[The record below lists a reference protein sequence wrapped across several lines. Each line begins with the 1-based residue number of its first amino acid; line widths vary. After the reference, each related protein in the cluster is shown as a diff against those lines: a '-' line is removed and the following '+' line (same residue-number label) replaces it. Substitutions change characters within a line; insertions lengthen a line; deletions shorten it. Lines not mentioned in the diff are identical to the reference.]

1 MSDGLV
7 IKVQNLTK
15 TYRLYDSHA
24 DRVKETFHPFRKKYY
39 RTFNALTDI
48 SFDVKKG
55 ETLGIIGRN
64 GSGKSTLLQIICGT
78 LQPTSGSVEV
88 EGRVSALL
96 ELGAGFNP
104 EFTGRQNLY
113 INGAILGLKHEEIE
127 LRFDDIATFADIGDF
142 IDQPVKTYSSGM
154 YVRLA
159 FAIAISVDPDILVVD
174 EALAVGDIYYQHK
187 CMHRMKELMQKGTTI
202 VFVSHDMGSVKSLC
216 EEVILLDN
224 GLISKKGE
232 TEEVVNKYYYQMI
245 QDEPEENR
253 TILPE
258 EQTNT
263 ESTDKPETAAENII
277 FKKNEEFLRRTED
290 MRSGN
295 GKVKIQNVEL
305 LNSAGNTITVCRLN
319 ERITVRGHI
328 EFFVDCH
335 KPNIGFIVRDRNGI
349 DIIGTNLFAEGT
361 CLPGKKAGDFLVV
374 DFKFRNI
381 LQDGTYSVTYAVGN
395 SDDCGRYNITTY
407 DWVDNAL
414 VFQTESEARK
424 PIHTKVSIP
433 IEINCF

>member
-1 MSDGLV
+1 MSDGLA

-24 DRVKETFHPFRKKYY
+24 DRVKEAFHPFRKKYY

-48 SFDVKKG
+48 SFDVKRG
-55 ETLGIIGRN
+55 ETLGIIGKN

-78 LQPTSGSVEV
+78 LQPTSGSIEV

-127 LRFDDIATFADIGDF
+127 LRFDDITAFADIGNF

-216 EEVILLDN
+216 EEAILLDN

-232 TEEVVNKYYYQMI
+232 TEEVVNEYYYQMI
-245 QDEPEENR
+245 QDEPEENG

-258 EQTNT
+258 EQTNI

-277 FKKNEEFLRRTED
+277 FKKNEEFLQRTED

-305 LNSAGNTITVCRLN
+305 LNSAGNAITVCRLN
-319 ERITVRGHI
+319 EWITVRGHI
-328 EFFVDCH
+328 EFFVDCY

-381 LQDGTYSVTYAVGN
+381 LQDGTYSITYAVGN
-395 SDDCGRYNITTY
+395 SDDYGRYNITTY

-433 IEINCF
+433 IEISYF

>member
-361 CLPGKKAGDFLVV
+361 CLPGKKAGDLLVV